1 MTSAVLLLATAGAA
15 AAVLYVLM
23 CFLQFLA
30 QSAICSGCGLALID
44 IAQFVPGDIGII
56 MMTALMAS
64 MMTSAF
70 LAWRGWQDAM
80 KRLHLA

>member
-1 MTSAVLLLATAGAA
+1 
-15 AAVLYVLM
+15 M

-30 QSAICSGCGLALID
+30 QSAIRSGCGLALMD
-44 IAQFVPGDIGII
+44 IAQFVPGDLAII
-56 MMTALMAS
+56 MMMALMAA
-64 MMTSAF
+64 MMASAF